1 MNNHAF
7 YNSKGEQ
14 ISKEEFDKIQRD
26 ELNRRIENVKNG
38 EKLIDEDSAQY
49 ILARLKEIKG

>member
-1 MNNHAF
+1 MNIHAF

-14 ISKEEFDKIQRD
+14 ISKEEFDKIQQN
-26 ELNRRIENVKNG
+26 ELNRRIENIKNG
-38 EKLIDEDSAQY
+38 DKLIDEDSAKY